1 MLDIFTKS
9 FNELSTKELY
19 DLLQLRSDVFVVEQ
33 NCVYLDPDGKD
44 EKAYHILG
52 YKNDQLVAY
61 TRVFAPGDYFEDAS
75 IGRVV
80 VARNEREHRY
90 GYDIMKAS
98 INTVKELF
106 QTETIVL
113 SAQCYLKKFY
123 NNLGFKEVGAE
134 YLEDDIPHI
143 KMIRS

>member
-98 INTVKELF
+98 INSVKELF

-123 NNLGFKEVGAE
+123 NNLGFKEVGEE